1 MQVTDLLKK
10 DVMLLDLQASSK
22 EDVIDEMIASLYKHN
37 VLTDQASFKEA
48 ILAREEQSSTGLG
61 DGIAMPH
68 AKTAAVKEPTVL
80 FAKSKTGIDYD
91 SLDGQ
96 PAHLFFMIAV
106 PEGGNDTHLQTI
118 AALSRLLMEPDFTGK
133 LKEAG
138 TPDEVQALFAEATK
152 EEAPEEEKN
161 EETNEE
167 MKVTDLLK
175 KDVMLLDLQASSKE
189 DVIDEMIAS
198 LYKHNVL
205 TEQASF
211 KQAILAREEQSSTG
225 LGDGI
230 AMPHAKTKAVTEPTV
245 LFAKSRNGVDYD
257 SLDGQPAHL
266 FFMIAV
272 PEGGNDTHLQ
282 TLAALSKLLMEPSF
296 VAKLKEAATPDE
308 VQQLFLEATAEDS
321 EETDETNASEADPST
336 SSDEKPFVV
345 AVTACPTGIAHTYM
359 AEDALK
365 KKAKEM
371 DVDIKVETNGSDGTK
386 NHLTD
391 EDINRA
397 SGVIIAASKKVE
409 MARFDGKHVVE
420 RPVVDGIKKAEE
432 LITKA
437 SNQDAPIYHASGE
450 QSGDDEEYEKQSA
463 WGKIYK
469 DLMNGISH
477 MLPFVIGGG
486 ILLAIS
492 FLFERA
498 LGEESEVFLFFN
510 SVGDTAFS
518 FLIPILAGYI
528 AMSIGDR
535 PGLMPGIVAG
545 MMADN
550 SDAGFIGGLIGG
562 FVAGYLIVL
571 IKHLLKNLPQSLASL
586 KPILLYPVLGLLA
599 TGVAMYF
606 AIGPIFSTLNSFI
619 LNFLEG
625 LGTGNIVLLGILLGG
640 MMAIDM
646 GGPFNKAAYT
656 FSIGIF
662 NDTGEGAFMA
672 AAMIG
677 GMVPPLAIALA
688 TTIFKNKF
696 TADERKSGTAN
707 YIMGLSFVTEGAIP
721 FAAADPL
728 RVITSSVIGAAIA
741 GGLTQFF
748 HSTIPAPHGG
758 IFVVFLGNAW
768 WFFLLSLLI
777 GTVISALI
785 LGIWKKPVSK

>member
-10 DVMLLDLQASSK
+10 DVMILNLQGTSK
-22 EDVIDEMIASLYKHN
+22 EAVIDEMISSLYKN
-37 VLTDQASFKEA
+37 GIITEQASFKEA
-48 ILAREEQSSTGLG
+48 ILAREDQSSTGLG

-68 AKTAAVKEPTVL
+68 AKTAAVTEPTVL
-80 FAKSKTGIDYD
+80 FAKSEAGIDYD

-106 PEGGNDTHLQTI
+106 PDDGSDTHLQTI

-138 TPDEVQALFAEATK
+138 TPDEVQALFAEAT
-152 EEAPEEEKN
+152 EENDAPEDEAAEDKN
-161 EETNEE
+161 EEMN
-167 MKVTDLLK
+167 VTDLLK

-189 DVIDEMIAS
+189 AAIDEMIAN

-211 KQAILAREEQSSTG
+211 KEAILAREEQSSTG

-245 LFAKSRNGVDYD
+245 LFAKSKIGVDYN

-282 TLAALSKLLMEPSF
+282 TLAALSKLLMEPVF
-296 VAKLKEAATPDE
+296 VAKLKEASTPDE
-308 VQQLFLEATAEDS
+308 VQQLFLDATQEDTTEEKAEAPESGSSA
-321 EETDETNASEADPST
+321 

-371 DVDIKVETNGSDGTK
+371 NVDIKVETNGSDGTK
-386 NHLTD
+386 NHLTN
-391 EDINRA
+391 EDIERA

-437 SNQDAPIYHASGE
+437 SAQDAPIYRDSGE
-450 QSGDDEEYEKQSA
+450 KSEEDGEYEKQSA

-486 ILLAIS
+486 ILMAIS
-492 FLFERA
+492 FLFESF
-498 LGEESEVFLFFN
+498 LGSESEFFLFFN
-510 SVGDTAFS
+510 SVGGTAFN

-545 MMADN
+545 MMAVQ

-562 FVAGYLIVL
+562 FVAGYLVVL
-571 IKHLLKNLPQSLASL
+571 IKHLLKDLPQSLASL

-599 TGVAMYF
+599 TGTAMYF
-606 AIGPIFSTLNSFI
+606 AIGPVFSKLNSFI
-619 LNFLEG
+619 LSFLEG
-625 LGTGNIVLLGILLGG
+625 MGTGNIVILGILLGG

-662 NDTGEGAFMA
+662 NDTGDGAFMA

-688 TTIFKNKF
+688 TTFFKNKF
-696 TADERKSGTAN
+696 TPDERKSGTAN